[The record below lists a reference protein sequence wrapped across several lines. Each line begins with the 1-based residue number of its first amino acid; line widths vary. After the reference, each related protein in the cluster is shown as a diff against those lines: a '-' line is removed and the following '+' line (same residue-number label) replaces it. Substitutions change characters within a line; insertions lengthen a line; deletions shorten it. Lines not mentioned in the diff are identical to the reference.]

1 VAEAGTTEH
10 SAASATEAIRAGY
23 HQPGMAAR
31 EGSNTA
37 PPGAQAVPAGPPP
50 DEATIVAALR
60 QGDERAFAWLVDQH
74 HATLVRLALRYVPDV
89 ATAEEVAQDTWL
101 HVLKGLGRFQF
112 RSSLK
117 TWIASILVNRARTRG
132 RRERR
137 SMPFSRAWAAA
148 LAGGEPAVDPER
160 FFGPEDPA
168 RADRWASAPKSWGP
182 EERLVAAETQAL
194 VQQTIAGLPLAQ
206 REVITLRDVEGWSA
220 TQVCNA
226 LGLSETNQRV
236 LLHRARSK
244 VRAALER
251 YLSEQ
256 P

>member
-1 VAEAGTTEH
+1 
-10 SAASATEAIRAGY
+10 
-23 HQPGMAAR
+23 MAA
-31 EGSNTA
+31 GSHESDAA
-37 PPGAQAVPAGPPP
+37 PTDSALVPGRPAP
-50 DEATIVAALR
+50 DEERMIAALR
-60 QGDERAFAWLVDQH
+60 QGDERAFTWLVDQH

-101 HVLKGLGRFQF
+101 HVLRGLDRFEF

-117 TWIASILVNRARTRG
+117 TWISSILINRARTRG

-137 SMPFSRAWAAA
+137 SRPFSQAWAEA

-160 FFGPEDPA
+160 FVGPEDPA
-168 RADRWASAPKSWGP
+168 REDRWVSAPRSWGP
-182 EERLVAAETQAL
+182 EERLLASETQAL
-194 VQQTIAGLPLAQ
+194 VQQTIAALPLAQ
-206 REVITLRDVEGWSA
+206 REVITLRDVEGWPAS
-220 TQVCNA
+220 QVCTA
-226 LGLSETNQRV
+226 LGLTETNQRV

-256 P
+256 L